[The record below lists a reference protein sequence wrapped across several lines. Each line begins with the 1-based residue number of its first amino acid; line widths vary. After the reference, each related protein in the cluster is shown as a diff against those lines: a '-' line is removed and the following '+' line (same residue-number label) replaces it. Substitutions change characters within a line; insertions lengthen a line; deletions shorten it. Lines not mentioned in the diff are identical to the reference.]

1 MIFLIE
7 ICNKIVVGSH
17 AVVRNNMKRPCELFS
32 HFTPM
37 ATFCRTTVMSQVTIL
52 TLRQPSDRVQISPV
66 LLADVCVC
74 VCVCVC
80 VQFCTVFLPGE
91 VCV

>member
-74 VCVCVC
+74 VCVCV
-80 VQFCTVFLPGE
+80 QFCTVFLPGE

>member
-1 MIFLIE
+1 MI
-7 ICNKIVVGSH
+7 GSH
-17 AVVRNNMKRPCELFS
+17 AVVRNNMKRPCEPFS

-37 ATFCRTTVMSQVTIL
+37 AIFCRTTVMSQVRIL
-52 TLRQPSDRVQISPV
+52 TLRQPSDRVQISPF
-66 LLADVCVC
+66 LLAGVCVC
-74 VCVCVC
+74 VCVSVC